1 MRRTRTVTHRLKAS
15 RANSLALARA
25 ARQQQ
30 VQAAAVLAAMSE
42 EIPAANIRA
51 HPGAAAVQSKADE
64 GGGGVQTKEAEALQ
78 QQPAP
83 AASSCPLASF
93 FAADQSAGPY
103 RFFTSTGPSFGT
115 MPHPEAQDQ
124 WPAPTAAGAC
134 PLLVGAHPAEA
145 CARTQPPILRQ
156 PPMTLEF
163 PPATVSSPAP
173 VSATAAPSG
182 PGSAAAAA
190 AAASA
195 PPRVPPPPLLT
206 SPSVLSQQALATA
219 AHIMRRQM
227 VHHLLGLP
235 PSEQMS
241 WLTKRGQ
248 GQLNG
253 LAHQEGS
260 GPAKW
265 TGSPRG
271 VRAS

>member
-1 MRRTRTVTHRLKAS
+1 MKVPKGIYGMPPPMEGLASLPAVRKRSPSIRAPSSPHQPTAGGQSRGGRPLGSDDKSGRRTWTMTRRLKAS
-15 RANSLALARA
+15 RANNMALARA

-195 PPRVPPPPLLT
+195 PPRVPPPLF
-206 SPSVLSQQALATA
+206 
-219 AHIMRRQM
+219 
-227 VHHLLGLP
+227 
-235 PSEQMS
+235 
-241 WLTKRGQ
+241 
-248 GQLNG
+248 
-253 LAHQEGS
+253 
-260 GPAKW
+260 
-265 TGSPRG
+265 
-271 VRAS
+271 